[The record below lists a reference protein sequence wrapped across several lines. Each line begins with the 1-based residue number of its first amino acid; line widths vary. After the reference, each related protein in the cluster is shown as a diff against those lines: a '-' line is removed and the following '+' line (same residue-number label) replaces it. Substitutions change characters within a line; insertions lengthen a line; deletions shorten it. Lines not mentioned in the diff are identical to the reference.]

1 MKNLIDFIKEK
12 CTQEEIQEIVKE
24 LVPHDLHSVP
34 RSWEEHAK
42 TITDGYYIN
51 VEAEIRAVHYCP
63 ETEPADK
70 ARNIISS
77 VGLAEAFRAM
87 MQLML
92 LRQAWVKNWSPQW
105 DDEETNK
112 YCIVFEKDKYDIYTN
127 RCISRPLSFPS
138 MEMAR
143 DFITTFQDLLD
154 LAKDLL

>member
-1 MKNLIDFIKEK
+1 MKRVIDFIKEK

-51 VEAEIRAVHYCP
+51 VEAEIRAIHYCP
-63 ETEPADK
+63 ETESINR
-70 ARNIISS
+70 ARNVISS

-87 MQLML
+87 MQLMS

-105 DDEETNK
+105 YDKETHK
-112 YCIVFEKDKYDIYTN
+112 YCIVFEEDKYEIYTN
-127 RCISRPLSFPS
+127 LCISRPLSFPS

-143 DFITTFQDLLD
+143 DFLDTFPDLLD

>member
-51 VEAEIRAVHYCP
+51 VEGDIRVAHYCHK
-63 ETEPADK
+63 TEPADK
-70 ARNIISS
+70 ARNVIPY

-87 MQLML
+87 MQLMS
-92 LRQAWVKNWSPQW
+92 LRQAWIKNWQPQW
-105 DDEETNK
+105 DDDDIPK
-112 YCIVFEKDKYDIYTN
+112 YCILFEKDKFDVYTN
-127 RCISRPLSFPS
+127 WEIARPLSFPS
-138 MEMAR
+138 AEMAR
-143 DFITTFQDLLD
+143 DFLTTFQDLID

>member
-12 CTQEEIQEIVKE
+12 CTQKEIQELVKE
-24 LVPHDLHSVP
+24 LVPTELHSVP

-51 VEAEIRAVHYCP
+51 VEGDIRAIRYCHKT
-63 ETEPADK
+63 ETSDK
-70 ARNIISS
+70 VRNVIPS

-87 MQLML
+87 MQLMS
-92 LRQAWVKNWSPQW
+92 LRQAWIKNWSPQW
-105 DDEETNK
+105 DDENTNK
-112 YCIVFEKDKYDIYTN
+112 FCIVFEKDKYEIYTN
-127 RCISRPLSFPS
+127 ICISRPLSFPS

-143 DFITTFQDLLD
+143 DFLDTFHDLLD